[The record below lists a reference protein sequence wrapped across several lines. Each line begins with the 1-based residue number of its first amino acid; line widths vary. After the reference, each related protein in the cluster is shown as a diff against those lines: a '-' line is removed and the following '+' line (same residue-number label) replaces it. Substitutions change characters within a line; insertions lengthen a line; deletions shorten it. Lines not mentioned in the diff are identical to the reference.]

1 MRGHKGAPGLLK
13 HLRPCYLIKVS
24 GNMILEVRAELD
36 PGNPVHSAFV
46 KWYEKATP
54 ADVGRALAVG
64 CYVLNNALEEEGR
77 TGAAALGRE
86 LSERLER
93 ANAEAEARVDALR
106 RMHIDNIRSL
116 KDSHEAQL
124 SAKTRQHSDE
134 LMAVADRG
142 RQQAEQWVQKYE
154 EATKQYNEYIKEELS
169 STKDREIAALKERL
183 SVIES
188 GNAYKGAS
196 GESTLRELIG
206 RRFPAHEVKD
216 TSAMNGMSDIHVVD
230 EHGYT
235 IVVESKNK
243 ATITAQDVAKSTN
256 DIRHVSS
263 KIGDRFV
270 GYLFVSLRSRN
281 IPRKGELCYELVEG
295 RPCIWYGC
303 GCPSMLEEDV
313 AKLLTLLWQHR
324 AWHSEEKKEDVA
336 PRVNAY
342 MERVCEIK
350 KGIEGINRSL
360 TSMKAQVLTM
370 QGSLSWLYEDMCGLV
385 GNKTFTSV
393 HACAVCGAQYKRK
406 GDLERHVA
414 SKHAS
419 S

>member
-1 MRGHKGAPGLLK
+1 MLDG
-13 HLRPCYLIKVS
+13 
-24 GNMILEVRAELD
+24 MILEVRAELD
-36 PGNPVHSAFV
+36 PENPVHAALLAWNDNASPS
-46 KWYEKATP
+46 E
-54 ADVGRALAVG
+54 VGKALAVG
-64 CYVLNNALEEEGR
+64 CFVLNNALEEEGR

-93 ANAEAEARVDALR
+93 AGAEADARVEALR
-106 RMHIDNIRSL
+106 RLHLDNVRAL
-116 KDSHEAQL
+116 KDGYEAQML
-124 SAKTRQHSDE
+124 ARLKQHSDE
-134 LMAVADRG
+134 VASIAERG
-142 RQQAEQWVQKYE
+142 RQQAEQWAQRYE
-154 EATKQYNEYIKEELS
+154 EATRQHNEYVKGELS
-169 STKDREIAALKERL
+169 STKDREIAALRERL

-188 GNAYKGAS
+188 GNAYKGSA
-196 GESTLRELIG
+196 GESTLREVIG

-243 ATITAQDVAKSTN
+243 ATITAQDVAKSAN

-303 GCPSMLEEDV
+303 SCPSMLEDDV

-324 AWHSEEKKEDVA
+324 AWNSDGSKDDVA

-342 MERVCEIK
+342 MDRVCEIK
-350 KGIEGINRSL
+350 KGAEALNGSL
-360 TSMKAQVLTM
+360 ASMKAQVLAM
-370 QGSLSWLYEDMCGLV
+370 QGSLSWLYDDMCGLV
-385 GNKTFTSV
+385 GGKTFATV
-393 HACAVCGAQYKRK
+393 HACAACGAQYKRK
-406 GDLERHVA
+406 GDLDRHVA
-414 SKHAS
+414 NKHGA
-419 S
+419 